1 MPCFLGRAT
10 DTFRPPPYFS
20 RAVRD
25 VFAGNEGEFMG
36 HPPPHKWAWG
46 LAEWGEQRL
55 SARGGGEQLLNQQA
69 DGGSKNFSQ
78 GR

>member
-1 MPCFLGRAT
+1 MLFGAGHGHFPP
-10 DTFRPPPYFS
+10 PPPYFA

-46 LAEWGEQRL
+46 RAAWGKQRL
-55 SARGGGEQLLNQQA
+55 SARGG
-69 DGGSKNFSQ
+69 SNF
-78 GR
+78 